1 MGGSN
6 DVGGSV
12 IKRAIFL
19 IICFIWLNQRK
30 KIFSFFFFFPKK
42 AKLQFL
48 KGGGEKASFNVLSD
62 LTRIRFFGS
71 SA

>member
-30 KIFSFFFFFPKK
+30 KIFSFFSFSKK

-71 SA
+71 LA